1 MSESLSDN
9 ASNISILSDD
19 TTISTQPSSLR
30 CSSDEGQASP
40 ISEPSE
46 LSYKEI
52 QALKQYSHS
61 VQNFT
66 YQLFENFRLSLEAK
80 GRPSPLVTIVDP
92 STTQKT
98 NSESPKADTVG
109 FHSSNLTID
118 NTESPPAFKP
128 ASTEQIAH
136 NTNTNTCNR
145 RRKPSDYPRR
155 KKRDGPAFPE
165 DTGL

>member
-61 VQNFT
+61 VQNFKDE
-66 YQLFENFRLSLEAK
+66 QR
-80 GRPSPLVTIVDP
+80 VT
-92 STTQKT
+92 K
-98 NSESPKADTVG
+98 EDTVG

-128 ASTEQIAH
+128 ASTEQMPTTPIQTLQSSSQAK
-136 NTNTNTCNR
+136 R
-145 RRKPSDYPRR
+145 LPS
-155 KKRDGPAFPE
+155 AQE
-165 DTGL
+165 A